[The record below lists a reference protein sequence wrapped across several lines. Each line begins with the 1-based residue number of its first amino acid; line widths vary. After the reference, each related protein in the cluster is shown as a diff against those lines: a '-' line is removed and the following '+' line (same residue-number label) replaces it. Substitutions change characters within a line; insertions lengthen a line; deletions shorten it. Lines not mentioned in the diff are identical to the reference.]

1 MDRDLERL
9 TRLLRLAE
17 VRRDLLAVATVGSQ
31 LRRIS
36 LSAPEPATRRR
47 ESTNRRAA

>member
-1 MDRDLERL
+1 MDGEFERL

-17 VRRDLLAVATVGSQ
+17 IRRDLLAIVTIGSR

-36 LSAPEPATRRR
+36 LSTLAETARQRDSTRRR
-47 ESTNRRAA
+47 AA